1 METALAAAIQVRD
14 AVKEAADL
22 FLRDAPPEALLNL
35 NKSIAT
41 ARVTKA
47 ENVFLACVQE
57 HRSKPI
63 RLKRVIRDHIHN
75 LSDVWN
81 NVHAIVKQ
89 LADTMSATMVKE
101 PKVD

>member
-1 METALAAAIQVRD
+1 MCTGTLLKANTA
-14 AVKEAADL
+14 
-22 FLRDAPPEALLNL
+22 
-35 NKSIAT
+35 
-41 ARVTKA
+41 
-47 ENVFLACVQE
+47 
-57 HRSKPI
+57 
-63 RLKRVIRDHIHN
+63 KRVIRDHIHN